1 MFIAFDGLD
10 GVGKTTL
17 VRELAQHYGGI
28 ALDTP
33 GAELRPLVN
42 SVLSALEQ
50 SQTARCLF
58 YAASVLAAGCKA
70 RQLAADG
77 QTVFMDRYWLS
88 TIAYA
93 RARGVTV
100 NLSDLEAIVPAPDL
114 TILLTLDETER
125 RRRINSRA
133 YDSYDAETFSEKFRK
148 CVLRE
153 MRSTDRRPDLQPLEV
168 DITGMPNT
176 DTIKILKDRLL
187 RVSFDIEKHYDDDG
201 EE

>member
-17 VRELAQHYGGI
+17 VQELAQHYGGI

-33 GAELRPLVN
+33 GTELRPVVDN
-42 SVLSALEQ
+42 VLTALGNH
-50 SQTARCLF
+50 QTARCLF
-58 YAASVLAAGCKA
+58 YAGSALAAGHKA
-70 RQLAADG
+70 RQLAEGG

-125 RRRINSRA
+125 RRRINNRA
-133 YDSYDAETFSEKFRK
+133 YDSYDAETFSDEFRS

-153 MRSTDRRPDLQPLEV
+153 MRNTNRRPDLRPVEV
-168 DITGMPNT
+168 DVTGMQSHSVMLHIASIIT
-176 DTIKILKDRLL
+176 
-187 RVSFDIEKHYDDDG
+187 RVSRSFRSTPPARNL
-201 EE
+201 

>member
-33 GAELRPLVN
+33 GTELRPVVDK
-42 SVLSALEQ
+42 VLTALGNH
-50 SQTARCLF
+50 QTARCLF
-58 YAASVLAAGCKA
+58 YAGSVLAAGHKA
-70 RQLAADG
+70 RQLAEGG

-100 NLSDLEAIVPAPDL
+100 SLSDLEAIVPAPDL

-133 YDSYDAETFSEKFRK
+133 YDSYDAETFSDEFRS

-153 MRSTDRRPDLQPLEV
+153 MRSTNRRPDLRPVEV
-168 DITGMPNT
+168 DVTGMPN
-176 DTIKILKDRLL
+176 RSVLL
-187 RVSFDIEKHYDDDG
+187 RISSIITG
-201 EE
+201 ISSGILPNPSA

>member
-17 VRELAQHYGGI
+17 VQELAQHCGGI

-33 GAELRPLVN
+33 GAALRPVAPK
-42 SVLSALEQ
+42 VLSALGKH
-50 SQTARCLF
+50 QTARCLF
-58 YAASVLAAGCKA
+58 YASSVLAAGCQA
-70 RQLAADG
+70 RQLAESG

-93 RARGVTV
+93 RARGVTI

-125 RRRINSRA
+125 QRRINSRSC
-133 YDSYDAETFSEKFRK
+133 DCYDAEIFDAAFRAR
-148 CVLRE
+148 VLRE
-153 MRSTDRRPDLQPLEV
+153 MRSTNRRPDLQPMEA
-168 DITGMPNT
+168 DTTGMPSRSVMLQMFSVIANASRGR
-176 DTIKILKDRLL
+176 IPIPPSCNL
-187 RVSFDIEKHYDDDG
+187 
-201 EE
+201 

>member
-33 GAELRPLVN
+33 GTELRPLVS
-42 SVLSALEQ
+42 SVLSALGQ
-50 SQTARCLF
+50 HQTARCLF
-58 YAASVLAAGCKA
+58 YAGSVLAAGCKA
-70 RQLAADG
+70 RQLAEDG

-125 RRRINSRA
+125 RRRIANRA
-133 YDSYDAETFSEKFRK
+133 YDSYDAETFSDEFRS

-153 MRSTDRRPDLQPLEV
+153 MRSKDRRPDLQPLEV
-168 DITGMPNT
+168 DITGMP
-176 DTIKILKDRLL
+176 IHSVMLRILSIITGISSGGLPTPSACEL
-187 RVSFDIEKHYDDDG
+187 
-201 EE
+201 